1 MIRVELPAIALIYFF
16 VLLAGLFLLWIL
28 YEWRNQ
34 KREKEGLRYQ
44 VHCTICASIFEDKTD
59 ADLIRCPRCGSLN
72 ERQRTGGL

>member
-1 MIRVELPAIALIYFF
+1 MIRVELPVLVLIYFL
-16 VLLAGLFLLWIL
+16 VLLSALFSLSIL

-34 KREKEGLRYQ
+34 KREKEVLRYR

-59 ADLIRCPRCGSLN
+59 ADLARCPRCGSLN

>member
-1 MIRVELPAIALIYFF
+1 MIRVELPVVVLIYFF
-16 VLLAGLFLLWIL
+16 VLLAALFLLSIL

-34 KREKEGLRYQ
+34 KREKEVLRYR

-72 ERQRTGGL
+72 ERQRIGGL

>member
-1 MIRVELPAIALIYFF
+1 MIRVELPVVVLIYFF
-16 VLLAGLFLLWIL
+16 VLLIALFLLSIL

-34 KREKEGLRYQ
+34 KREKEALRYR